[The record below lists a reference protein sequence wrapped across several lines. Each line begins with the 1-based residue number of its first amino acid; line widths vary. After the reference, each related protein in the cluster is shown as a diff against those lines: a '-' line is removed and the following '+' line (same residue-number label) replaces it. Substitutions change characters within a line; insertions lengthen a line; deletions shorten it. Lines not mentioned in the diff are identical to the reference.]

1 MIITVGL
8 VGGPDI
14 DCHSKYIT
22 MVSHGHVPLCQHRDP
37 RTDTLTPTLTLRP
50 TDPLTPR

>member
-37 RTDTLTPTLTLRP
+37 RTDTLTLRP